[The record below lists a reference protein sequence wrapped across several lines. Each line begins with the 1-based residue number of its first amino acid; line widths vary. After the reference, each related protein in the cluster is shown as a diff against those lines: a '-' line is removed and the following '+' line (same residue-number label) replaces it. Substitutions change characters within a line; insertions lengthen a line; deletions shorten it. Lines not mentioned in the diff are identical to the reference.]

1 MGELYGNSLGESLV
15 VRDEETE
22 MRKRRMGEV
31 TLEKENMLP
40 KSL

>member
-1 MGELYGNSLGESLV
+1 MGELVGNSLGESLV

-22 MRKRRMGEV
+22 MRKRMGEV
-31 TLEKENMLP
+31 TLEKENMLA